1 MIYQTFLMRRI
12 NYSRLKPY
20 VSLLE
25 LIIAL
30 VLVIIIANPLVLST
44 ITGSQAPLA
53 VVKGESML
61 PVLREGDI
69 VFTYRPSPSEIN
81 IGDVIVFRASSNK
94 LIIHRVV
101 DVKIIGGNYYY
112 VTKGDNNY
120 GPDIIYFDLVG
131 NQPLGVSYNRVVGKV
146 LSLNDMVVKIPY
158 LGYIS
163 LWFQEIRSS
172 LI

>member
-1 MIYQTFLMRRI
+1 
-12 NYSRLKPY
+12 
-20 VSLLE
+20 
-25 LIIAL
+25 
-30 VLVIIIANPLVLST
+30 
-44 ITGSQAPLA
+44 
-53 VVKGESML
+53 ML